1 MGFEP
6 TSTRIR
12 STPAVGPKFG
22 PAEAVTAGVDIRES
36 PSTERAH
43 NRYLQRAS
51 LGKIL
56 NGGPGGIRT
65 HDSRIKSPELYR

>member
-1 MGFEP
+1 VGFEP

-22 PAEAVTAGVDIRES
+22 PLEAVTAGVDIRKS

-43 NRYLQRAS
+43 NRYLQRA
-51 LGKIL
+51 
-56 NGGPGGIRT
+56 
-65 HDSRIKSPELYR
+65 